1 MPNYYDNWRAEDYE
15 CPVCKWHGDGA
26 ALKQGEVTGEY
37 FELQCPRCSEVV
49 TIVMNPTIEE
59 ALANWDKLS
68 EADRHQV
75 EAIEKQ
81 RDDFEANMMT
91 ESSILPEIW
100 ADSFTLSWDF
110 DQAGLGSTT
119 LIKHGDTVIFEEPV
133 IYEGYERFIEVAEI
147 LRARYGPALR
157 DLIPTEASKTYLYGD
172 RLGSPGTV
180 EEARK
185 RIFSKND

>member
-15 CPVCKWHGDGA
+15 CAVCKWHGDGA

-59 ALANWDKLS
+59 SRSNWDKLS
-68 EADRHQV
+68 EADRRQV
-75 EAIEKQ
+75 EAIEKH
-81 RDDFEANMMT
+81 RADFEADRLS
-91 ESSILPEIW
+91 ESSILPDIG

-110 DQAGLGSTT
+110 HHAGFGSTT
-119 LIKHGDTVIFEEPV
+119 LIKHGDKVIFEEPA
-133 IYEGYERFIEVAEI
+133 IYEGYERFIDVAEI

-157 DLIPTEASKTYLYGD
+157 DLIPTEGSQMYLYGD

-185 RIFSKND
+185 RIFSRTD